1 MIFLRGQSKGKEI
14 IPYPSQ
20 SLASHQSPQKEQLE
34 QTAAE
39 Q

>member
-1 MIFLRGQSKGKEI
+1 MIFLRGQSKEKEI
-14 IPYPSQ
+14 VPYPSQ
-20 SLASHQSPQKEQLE
+20 SLASHQSLQKEQLE